1 MDILVKRRYRG
12 TQYTIG
18 SLFVNGVY
26 ECDTIEDVDRKLT
39 DKMSVADINRIKVYG
54 KTAIPTG
61 KYELDIDTVSPKFKS
76 RTWAKFCNGKLPR
89 LHNVKGYEGVLIHV
103 GNTAEDSLG
112 CILVGQNKIKG
123 KVINSTATFQA
134 LYMKMYKAKLAGEKI
149 FITIV

>member
-1 MDILVKRRYRG
+1 MDITVKRRYKG

-18 SLFVNGVY
+18 SLYINGNY
-26 ECDTIEDVDRKLT
+26 ECDTIEDVDRKL
-39 DKMSVADINRIKVYG
+39 DSKMSVSEISSKKIYG
-54 KTAIPTG
+54 RTAIPTG
-61 KYELDIDTVSPKFKS
+61 KYEIDIDTISPKFRT

-112 CILVGQNKIKG
+112 CILVGQNKVKG
-123 KVINSTATFQA
+123 KVINSTATFQT